1 MLRVPVLV
9 TDRLVL
15 RAHESGDLERSAA
28 MWADPVVVRHIGN
41 KPFSRQEVW
50 SRLLRYVGHWAVLG
64 YGYWAVTS
72 RDDGRLLGELGF
84 ADFKRSIEPST
95 EGVPELGFALMK
107 EAHGNGFATEALR
120 AVVAWGDERFART
133 VAIVNPENVVSQR
146 VLDKLVYR
154 ETHHTT
160 YGGEAVRMFAR
171 PRP

>member
-41 KPFSRQEVW
+41 QPFSRQEVW

-72 RDDGRLLGELGF
+72 RDDGHLLGELGF
-84 ADFKRSIEPST
+84 ADFKRSIEPSI
-95 EGVPELGFALMK
+95 EGVPELGFALMR
-107 EAHGNGFATEALR
+107 EAHGKGFATEALR

-133 VAIVNPENVVSQR
+133 VAIVNPDNVVSQR
-146 VLDKLVYR
+146 VLDKLGYR
-154 ETHHTT
+154 DTHRTT

-171 PRP
+171 PRR